1 MKPVPAMANW
11 CLNATNCVKFTVN
24 AGGHPAFVFTD
35 GACPDPDDDRRRDRV
50 DDLHG
55 DHFDDHYTNYDAAL
69 RVGASDCL
77 AIHNFDTTSHGH
89 ASNRHPSSNHGGHD
103 RQSVI
108 SLMVLALFPQ
118 PALP

>member
-11 CLNATNCVKFTVN
+11 CLKATNCVKFAVN

-50 DDLHG
+50 DD
-55 DHFDDHYTNYDAAL
+55 HYTNYDAAL

-77 AIHNFDTTSHGH
+77 AIHKFDTTSHGH
-89 ASNRHPSSNHGGHD
+89 ASNRHPRSNHGGRD